1 MRERWKIKV
10 EKTISILKVSLKNIV
25 SNKLRS
31 ALTML
36 GLIIGII
43 SVILLV
49 GIGTGATT
57 DVTSSV
63 QSLGTGTLT
72 ITVDSDSDTSLEYDN
87 LDNFLMVSNVEK
99 VAPYKTVSGTVS
111 YGTTTSRGSQILATT
126 PDYLSIMNLTISDGR
141 LLSNI
146 DLKNTSK
153 VCMLG
158 TDIASTLFED
168 VDTKD
173 IVGKQIKID
182 GDKYTVI
189 GVLTSAG
196 SSMGNNVDS
205 TLIIPFTTAKYLN
218 GDTTINSLYVK
229 VENEDLIDSTIT
241 SLENYIENILGIS
254 SDYFSVS
261 SQSSMLDTMSDISNT
276 LSLLLGGI
284 ASISLIVG
292 GIGVMNVMLVSVT
305 ERTKEIG
312 IRKALGAKRR
322 DILMQFL
329 IESLILCMLGGTIGV
344 LLGTGIGS
352 LLQLFEFSFSA
363 SGGIVIV
370 SFLSCAIIGIAFG
383 IFPAYK
389 ASKLNPIEALRTD

>member
-1 MRERWKIKV
+1 M
-10 EKTISILKVSLKNIV
+10 EKTLSILKVALKNIA

-31 ALTML
+31 ALTIL

-72 ITVDSDSDTSLEYDN
+72 VTIDSDSDTSLEYEQIDE
-87 LDNFLMVSNVEK
+87 LLKLSNVEMA
-99 VAPYKTVSGTVS
+99 APYKTVSGTIN
-111 YGTTTSRGSQILATT
+111 YGDTTSRGGSILATT
-126 PDYLSIMNLTISDGR
+126 PEYLSIMNLTISDGR

-146 DLKNTSK
+146 DIKNTSK
-153 VCMLG
+153 VCLIG
-158 TDIASTLFED
+158 TDIADTLFENQK
-168 VDTKD
+168 TED

-182 GDKYTVI
+182 GDKYTVV
-189 GVLTSAG
+189 GVLTTAG
-196 SSMGNNVDS
+196 SSMGNNIDS

-218 GDTTINSLYVK
+218 GDTSINSLYVK
-229 VENEDLIDSTIT
+229 VENEDLIDVTI
-241 SLENYIENILGIS
+241 SLIENYLENKLSIS
-254 SDYFSVS
+254 SDYYSVS
-261 SQSSMLDTMSDISNT
+261 SQSSMIDTMSDISNT

-322 DILMQFL
+322 DILVQFL
-329 IESLILCMLGGTIGV
+329 IESLILCILGGIIGV
-344 LLGTGIGS
+344 LLGVGIGS
-352 LLQLFEFSFSA
+352 ILQIFGLSFSA
-363 SGGIVIV
+363 SQGIIAL
-370 SFLSCAIIGIAFG
+370 SFLSSAVIGLAFG

-389 ASKLNPIEALRTD
+389 ASKLNPIDALRTE

>member
-1 MRERWKIKV
+1 M
-10 EKTISILKVSLKNIV
+10 EKTLSILKVALKNIA

-31 ALTML
+31 ALTIL

-72 ITVDSDSDTSLEYDN
+72 VTIDSDSDTSLEYEQIDE
-87 LDNFLMVSNVEK
+87 LLKLSNVEMA
-99 VAPYKTVSGTVS
+99 APYKTVSGTIN
-111 YGTTTSRGSQILATT
+111 YGDTTSRGGSILATT
-126 PDYLSIMNLTISDGR
+126 PEYLSIMNLTISDGR

-146 DLKNTSK
+146 DIKNTSK
-153 VCMLG
+153 VCLIG
-158 TDIASTLFED
+158 TDIADTLFENQK
-168 VDTKD
+168 TED

-182 GDKYTVI
+182 GDKYTVV
-189 GVLTSAG
+189 GVLTTAG
-196 SSMGNNVDS
+196 SSMGNNIDS

-218 GDTTINSLYVK
+218 GDTSINSLYVK
-229 VENEDLIDSTIT
+229 VENEDLIDVTI
-241 SLENYIENILGIS
+241 SLIENYLENKLSIS
-254 SDYFSVS
+254 SDYYSVS
-261 SQSSMLDTMSDISNT
+261 SQSSMIDTMSDISNT

-292 GIGVMNVMLVSVT
+292 GIGVMNVMIVSVT

-322 DILMQFL
+322 DILVQFL
-329 IESLILCMLGGTIGV
+329 IESLILCILGGIIGV
-344 LLGTGIGS
+344 LLGVGIGS
-352 LLQLFEFSFSA
+352 ILQIFGLSFSA
-363 SGGIVIV
+363 SQGIIAL
-370 SFLSCAIIGIAFG
+370 SFLSSAVIGLAFG

-389 ASKLNPIEALRTD
+389 ASKLNPIDALRTE